1 MEKLIVNGGRALH
14 GAVRIS
20 GGKNSSLAIITA
32 ACLAADVSVLENV
45 PQCRDVLTLKAI
57 LEALGARIELDRG
70 RMAIDARALASHAA
84 PYDLCR
90 QMRASFYAAGLLLG
104 RGGRAEIPLPGGCVI
119 GSRPLDFHP
128 PRVAAPGAMVGI
140 EHGYMKAS
148 ARQLGGRRGA
158 PWWGG
163 ERRGWGRPPGAP
175 PAA

>member
-20 GGKNSSLAIITA
+20 GGKNGLLAIMTA

-104 RGGRAEIPLPGGCVI
+104 RGGRAEIPLPGGGGI
-119 GSRPLDFHP
+119 GSRPVDFS
-128 PRVAAPGAMVGI
+128 RRGVAAPGASGEI
-140 EHGYMKAS
+140 RHGYQKGS
-148 ARQLGGRRGA
+148 A
-158 PWWGG
+158 G
-163 ERRGWGRPPGAP
+163 EVVG
-175 PAA
+175 